1 MTHPL
6 EYRNASG
13 PQRDDADRTP
23 RAPRAVIPLEF
34 DTVITTT
41 KDPGGAG
48 AVEHQLRRE
57 RIPVY
62 RTHDGPVV
70 DQTIELIVRAQDKD
84 RASQIASDVFAR
96 RQKLKS
102 FPR

>member
-6 EYRNASG
+6 EYRNAKR
-13 PQRDDADRTP
+13 PQGEEDRTP
-23 RAPRAVIPLEF
+23 RGPRAVIPIEF

-41 KDPGGAG
+41 KDPAGAS

-57 RIPVY
+57 QIPVY

-70 DQTIELIVRAQDKD
+70 DQTIELLVRAEHKD
-84 RASQIASDVFAR
+84 RATKIASEVFIR

>member
-6 EYRNASG
+6 DYRNARGVENDYERTARG
-13 PQRDDADRTP
+13 PRS
-23 RAPRAVIPLEF
+23 VIPIEF

-48 AVEHQLRRE
+48 AVEQQLRRE

-70 DQTIELIVRAQDKD
+70 DQTIELIVRAQDRD
-84 RASQIASDVFAR
+84 RAIQIASDVFAR